1 MELTMHRK
9 KKLTKARKP
18 AARKFV
24 MAYHLMLLPGIILLI
39 LFNFLPMFGIIMA
52 FQDFVPARGFL
63 HSTWVG
69 LAHFQ
74 YMFSLPDSFQIFRN
88 TIVIAGGKIIFGT
101 LVPIIFALLLNE
113 IRVKWFKQTVQ
124 TIVYLPNF
132 LSWVVLG
139 AVFTMILANE
149 GMVNQFL
156 GIFGIQPIS
165 FLASNTWFQPIMIIT
180 DVWKG
185 YGYATIIYLAAM
197 TSINPD
203 LYESAALDGANRWQ
217 NMIHITLPAIMPMVI
232 LVATLSLGSILSA
245 GFDQIYNLYNPIV
258 YPTGD
263 IIDTYVYRFGLRGAQ
278 YSFGAA
284 VGLLKSVIS
293 LVLIVISYKLAKKF
307 AHYTL
312 F

>member
-1 MELTMHRK
+1 
-9 KKLTKARKP
+9 
-18 AARKFV
+18 
-24 MAYHLMLLPGIILLI
+24 
-39 LFNFLPMFGIIMA
+39 
-52 FQDFVPARGFL
+52 
-63 HSTWVG
+63 
-69 LAHFQ
+69 
-74 YMFSLPDSFQIFRN
+74 
-88 TIVIAGGKIIFGT
+88 
-101 LVPIIFALLLNE
+101 
-113 IRVKWFKQTVQ
+113 
-124 TIVYLPNF
+124 
-132 LSWVVLG
+132 
-139 AVFTMILANE
+139 MILANE

-232 LVATLSLGSILSA
+232 LVATLSLGNILSA